1 MSDPTPLI
9 EEMQGISHLATGVLR
24 TYLTATDLTRAKYN
38 QARVADPPL
47 GIREPDYLHET
58 WGRLPPRTGAQV
70 VVRRPALRE
79 GWQARFGFTITDDRV
94 QEADVRLALEQGGVL
109 VGLGSWRPRY
119 GRFRITTWE
128 VR

>member
-9 EEMQGISHLATGVLR
+9 EEMQGISHL
-24 TYLTATDLTRAKYN
+24 
-38 QARVADPPL
+38 
-47 GIREPDYLHET
+47 
-58 WGRLPPRTGAQV
+58 
-70 VVRRPALRE
+70 
-79 GWQARFGFTITDDRV
+79 
-94 QEADVRLALEQGGVL
+94 ADVRLALEQGGVL